1 MMRTALL
8 LVLVGTVDAQGA
20 AMVGG
25 RPPKSVV
32 TALCSISDVFAHMCD
47 ANALHVL
54 YRLQLLLAP
63 PRPPA
68 PNQVPRVLCRERD
81 FHMRALRLKK
91 RTMSISQRALT
102 TAAHHA
108 LACTAAKPSLNA
120 WVSRLTIHTNLR
132 RTEIT
137 TDPNC
142 MAGCAHGTGICPT
155 QWYPGRADECSPDCG
170 RVYEPFCEKSASS
183 CKPSVIAVLNLHRNT
198 L

>member
-1 MMRTALL
+1 
-8 LVLVGTVDAQGA
+8 
-20 AMVGG
+20 
-25 RPPKSVV
+25 
-32 TALCSISDVFAHMCD
+32 
-47 ANALHVL
+47 
-54 YRLQLLLAP
+54 
-63 PRPPA
+63 
-68 PNQVPRVLCRERD
+68 
-81 FHMRALRLKK
+81 MRALRLKK

-137 TDPNC
+137 TDANC